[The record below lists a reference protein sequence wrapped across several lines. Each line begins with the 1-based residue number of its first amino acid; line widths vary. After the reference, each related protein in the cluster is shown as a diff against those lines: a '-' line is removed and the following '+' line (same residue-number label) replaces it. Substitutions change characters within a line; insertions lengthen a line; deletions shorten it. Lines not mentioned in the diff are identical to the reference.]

1 MRAGMK
7 DLAGEPSSLY
17 SQVAKYRFKN
27 PGESSPAGVPI
38 KVDSN
43 TVSAGTLSSNVKNL
57 EKASAAVESKGNE
70 GQSTTSQ
77 DPAGTSSTENAD
89 KQQPLKTTDGGSE
102 EQLETQSG
110 TKEPDVPTE
119 VQVDTS
125 GQTED
130 PTKLSVTTKTAEENA
145 NTSETVGGAIG
156 SSATSKDTAGTSG
169 TSKDT
174 SSPSPPQ
181 TLKTLGGSS
190 KPSGTVGG
198 VVAFF
203 ESVRANNARDNSGG
217 NTTDPGSSNVTVTLT
232 SETGTQDRPKVMT
245 SDDEK
250 SSEVVTS
257 QEHKQSG
264 MIYTMTR

>member
-1 MRAGMK
+1 
-7 DLAGEPSSLY
+7 
-17 SQVAKYRFKN
+17 
-27 PGESSPAGVPI
+27 
-38 KVDSN
+38 
-43 TVSAGTLSSNVKNL
+43 LSSNVKNL

-89 KQQPLKTTDGGSE
+89 KQQPLGTTDGGSE
-102 EQLETQSG
+102 EQSETQSG

-145 NTSETVGGAIG
+145 NTSDTVGGAIG

-181 TLKTLGGSS
+181 TSKTLGDSS

-203 ESVRANNARDNSGG
+203 ESVRANNARDNSG

-232 SETGTQDRPKVMT
+232 SETGTQDQPKVMT

-257 QEHKQSG
+257 QEDKQSG